1 MAEAVLKNNARIVFG
16 AVSESHGDGL
26 QKRCCPRF
34 QKQCAH
40 CFRGR
45 LRIPRRR
52 PAKTMLPS
60 FRKTVRALFLGASQH
75 LTSTTRQT
83 NYAAKFESNARDVLG
98 GVNFPRSRHGPEQ
111 LPPYLTAPDKSMYYN
126 AASEGAVQWRHKLHI
141 K

>member
-1 MAEAVLKNNARIVFG
+1 
-16 AVSESHGDGL
+16 
-26 QKRCCPRF
+26 
-34 QKQCAH
+34 
-40 CFRGR
+40 
-45 LRIPRRR
+45 
-52 PAKTMLPS
+52 MLPS